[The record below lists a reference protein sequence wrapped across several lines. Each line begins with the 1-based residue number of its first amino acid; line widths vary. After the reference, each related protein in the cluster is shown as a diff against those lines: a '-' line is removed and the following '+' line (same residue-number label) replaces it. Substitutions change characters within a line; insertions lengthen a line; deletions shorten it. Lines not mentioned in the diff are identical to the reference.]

1 MVPGAVENGSDC
13 FNGYR
18 VSFKGNEDVPELDS
32 GAWLHSTVNVLNS
45 SELYTFVCLFVFG
58 SATQLAQPQFP
69 DQGLN
74 PGPQQ

>member
-45 SELYTFVCLFVFG
+45 TELLTL
-58 SATQLAQPQFP
+58 
-69 DQGLN
+69 
-74 PGPQQ
+74 